1 MQLSFRVSLHK
12 TAQGKT
18 GACSLVQNIMN
29 CSTCS
34 TAACVVLWKCMLSV
48 HRVCVL
54 LNSSSHCVWFTLIL
68 AQYWGMIADVFITLC
83 AYAQQGYAFGCVG
96 LCMCA
101 RMWPKMGCLGSY
113 RLKNLLLVQFTAC
126 SLGLMAK
133 RKAYYVRRLVTP
145 VHVCA
150 AGLCVQLF
158 HLCIC
163 IYIMYVNKKQV
174 V

>member
-1 MQLSFRVSLHK
+1 
-12 TAQGKT
+12 
-18 GACSLVQNIMN
+18 MN
-29 CSTCS
+29 CSACS
-34 TAACVVLWKCMLSV
+34 TAACAVLWKCMLSV

-68 AQYWGMIADVFITLC
+68 AQYWGMIADIFITLC

-101 RMWPKMGCLGSY
+101 RMWPKTGCLGSY

-126 SLGLMAK
+126 FLGLTAK
-133 RKAYYVRRLVTP
+133 KEAYYIRQLVTP
-145 VHVCA
+145 VCVYA

-158 HLCIC
+158 HCVYAY
-163 IYIMYVNKKQV
+163 IYIYIYICMSTKKQV